1 MSLKVRILKKDDVS
15 EALEFRAEMMH
26 RSFGIDL
33 EQDAD
38 SWDQDAYHIV
48 ASTKKKVVGYYRAI
62 VNSDH
67 GFYTESEFNLSGLGL
82 ERNDILEIGRA
93 AVHPDH
99 RNPAIIP
106 MLWGKLFELANK
118 LGKNCIIGAASLKP
132 SETNIITARD
142 HWRDTYKYL
151 EGAHA
156 IPLNPYVHESTSD
169 GPIPKLLQVYER
181 VGARVVSDPSWD
193 PVFQTADVVTL
204 IDLKE
209 INQRW
214 LERLL

>member
-1 MSLKVRILKKDDVS
+1 
-15 EALEFRAEMMH
+15 
-26 RSFGIDL
+26 
-33 EQDAD
+33 
-38 SWDQDAYHIV
+38 
-48 ASTKKKVVGYYRAI
+48 
-62 VNSDH
+62 
-67 GFYTESEFNLSGLGL
+67 
-82 ERNDILEIGRA
+82 
-93 AVHPDH
+93 
-99 RNPAIIP
+99 